1 MFQAL
6 YVVCSG
12 FVPFVLRF
20 KSTASLIRVM
30 LRMGYGC
37 QKKTA
42 FRIVFRIA
50 ARLSIILTSR
60 KYLNIF
66 SRPYEI
72 IGFVFFRCQELFS
85 PLFLKNYSNPGNFI
99 RLKLPPSI
107 RMKTIS
113 FLLKPSW
120 SVGL

>member
-20 KSTASLIRVM
+20 KSTASLIGVM
-30 LRMGYGC
+30 LRRGYGC
-37 QKKTA
+37 QKKAA

-66 SRPYEI
+66 SRPYKI
-72 IGFVFFRCQELFS
+72 IGFVFFRCQAIFQR
-85 PLFLKNYSNPGNFI
+85 FLKKLGN
-99 RLKLPPSI
+99 L
-107 RMKTIS
+107 
-113 FLLKPSW
+113 
-120 SVGL
+120 